1 MADSGPD
8 IQPVGLAH
16 ALSGC
21 DIAVCVGTG
30 GVGKTTTAAA
40 IGLAEAHAGKKV
52 LVLTI
57 DPARRLA
64 DALGIS
70 AMGNEECFITAGGAD
85 CDAAPGNAGLW
96 AMMLEAKRT
105 FDQMVE
111 KYAPSAEVA
120 QKIFN
125 NPFYRHVSGAL
136 GGSQEYMAIEKLSQL
151 HDRRRYDLIV
161 LDTPPG
167 ANALDFFTAPERMM
181 NFLDQG
187 ALQWFLKPY
196 VKISRFGFKS
206 FKSGARAFFKAIEKM
221 VGWEVFSDLL
231 DFFEGFEGM
240 YEGFKRRAEVVDR
253 ILRRSRTR
261 FVLVATPARM
271 TLDETAD
278 FSRKLA
284 GMGMN
289 LSAVV
294 INRATF
300 PPQGCDLTFME
311 RGEEVRGS
319 VLEELGGPDA
329 PEAAI
334 LDDLWKNAQNFRRL
348 RAAERGNIR
357 RFRDTLSSNV
367 DMVVVPQFDEDIHSL
382 EGLKKLGD
390 TLYQPP
396 PLPAA

>member
-1 MADSGPD
+1 MADSGD
-8 IQPVGLAH
+8 MQSSGLGS

-30 GVGKTTTAAA
+30 GVGKTTSGAA
-40 IGLAEAHAGKKV
+40 IGLAEAHAGRKV

-70 AMGNEECFITAGGAD
+70 AVGNEECLITGGGID
-85 CDAAPGNAGLW
+85 CDADPGQSGLW

-120 QKIFN
+120 EKIFK
-125 NPFYRHVSGAL
+125 NPFYQHVSGAL

-151 HDRRRYDLIV
+151 HDEGRYDLIV
-161 LDTPPG
+161 LDTPPS

-196 VKISRFGFKS
+196 MKISRFGFKS
-206 FKSGARAFFKAIEKM
+206 FKSGARIFLKAVEKM

-271 TLDETAD
+271 TLDETAY
-278 FSRKLA
+278 FSQKLA

-311 RGEEVRGS
+311 RGEEVKDS
-319 VLEELGGPDA
+319 ILEELGGPDA
-329 PEAAI
+329 PEAAL
-334 LDDLWKNAQNFRRL
+334 LDNLWENAKGFRQL
-348 RAAERGNIR
+348 IATEREDVR
-357 RFRDTLSSNV
+357 QFRDALSGSV
-367 DMVVVPQFDEDIHSL
+367 DMVVVPKFDEDIHTL

-390 TLYQPP
+390 TLYNPP
-396 PLPAA
+396 PLPAI